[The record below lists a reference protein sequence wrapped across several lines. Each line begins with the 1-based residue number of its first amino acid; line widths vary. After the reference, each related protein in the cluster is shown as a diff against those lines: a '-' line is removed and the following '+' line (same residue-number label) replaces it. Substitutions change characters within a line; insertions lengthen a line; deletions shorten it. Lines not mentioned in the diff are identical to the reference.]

1 MRNVRWISDDKW
13 ACLKHTPSLQLP
25 ESQLKCWLCGDERP
39 EMSSIQV
46 KFNRAPLE
54 TVPNITI
61 GFNEPTDSKRN
72 EYFSKLN
79 FCEWGDCL
87 ELSRP
92 NSKYCS
98 RDCSNKN
105 ARKRYVDRKKVR
117 K

>member
-1 MRNVRWISDDKW
+1 MW
-13 ACLKHTPSLQLP
+13 ACLKHAPSLRLP
-25 ESQLKCWLCGDERP
+25 SNQIKCWLCGDERP
-39 EMSSIQV
+39 EGALPFKNTYKSGIDEDI
-46 KFNRAPLE
+46 LE
-54 TVPNITI
+54 VERDLTPW
-61 GFNEPTDSKRN
+61 SKS
-72 EYFSKLN
+72 ELN

-105 ARKRYVDRKKVR
+105 ARKRYADRKKVE